1 MIEIICDQYGFHPL
15 REEDF
20 VLREDFQYEEGL
32 TRIREAALTG
42 VDCCIVVKN
51 PALFH
56 WFDAPSK
63 QFGCRMTR
71 IDPITELERAL
82 RSPVLPEILRQ
93 HPEWIV
99 ELHLLK
105 RVAEET
111 ALPGE
116 SVDAWLKRIL
126 LGRVW
131 QVKSPGSVEDIV
143 EVFSW
148 LVTRN
153 EQVLHPLEMILLK
166 DQIQFWIINY
176 SEKSELFQWLA
187 KDPFFRA
194 KYVVWEQMLI
204 RYPEARIAEWLQ
216 HEDIWYN
223 LSLLPDR
230 KQHIPDLDLQIQL
243 PEAIAIFVRSYL
255 EEQWEDSPKKAIH
268 LITGRIEIEKSVLLE
283 RLRHRLNIGIPIER
297 DVFELIV
304 RLHNFPEIIELAYQL
319 LPAKE
324 PSHLSSNSSVWAVQ
338 EWLRDEYLPFY
349 DSCALFNRLELT
361 EPYVEQFEIWLKDS
375 YAGLLING
383 SGMAYRQLSRLK
395 ERLSDGPLL
404 LVVFDGLDYLSAQ
417 NELLPALKEYGL
429 YSEEELS
436 PYLSFLPTETFIA
449 KPTLVCGWMNSQIPR
464 EVPDA
469 SFYRELLQRS
479 FDLAEDEIRSATD
492 KDLSLHELVQ
502 KPAKVYLFLD
512 NQLDREYLHSG
523 LSQHVR
529 QKKYT
534 AHVKRQAV
542 ILAETVQLVKE
553 LYNTTLLISV
563 CSDHGH
569 TVIPKNASIINVP
582 DAKTSKIR
590 SMYMDGVE
598 LPENFDETKIWRL
611 KPGLFGLNEEMA
623 IPLGYGCFAKRSLG
637 ATHGG
642 CTPQELSVPWFVISS
657 QKPGPLKPL
666 VFSIKGEIF
675 RRREENQVTATI
687 SNPNSHTV
695 SVIECAMEGMD
706 ISMQLPLLIVK
717 HSLCSIPASF
727 NATAVKDNVIQI
739 KGFYSFKSQFG
750 DMKNTI
756 SLKVPTTGAMDT
768 EFDDDFEF

>member
-1 MIEIICDQYGFHPL
+1 MINMGFIPSGKKISSSE
-15 REEDF
+15 RT
-20 VLREDFQYEEGL
+20 FQYEEGL
-32 TRIREAALTG
+32 NRIRDGSLTG
-42 VDCCIVVKN
+42 ADCCIVVKN

-71 IDPITELERAL
+71 VDPIIELETAL
-82 RSPVLPEILRQ
+82 NFPVLPEILRQ

-99 ELHLLK
+99 ELRLLK
-105 RVAEET
+105 RVVEET
-111 ALPGE
+111 VLPGE

-126 LGRVW
+126 LGRGW
-131 QVKSPGSVEDIV
+131 EVKVPDAIEDIV
-143 EVFSW
+143 GVFSW

-153 EQVLHPLEMILLK
+153 EQALHPLEMILLK

-176 SEKSELFQWLA
+176 SEKSKFFEWLA

-194 KYVVWEQMLI
+194 KYVVWEQMLS
-204 RYPEARIAEWLQ
+204 RYPETRIAEWLQ
-216 HEDIWYN
+216 HDDIWYN

-230 KQHIPDLDLQIQL
+230 KQHIPELNLQIQV
-243 PEAIAIFVRSYL
+243 PETIAIFVRSYL
-255 EEQWEDSPKKAIH
+255 EEQWEDSPKKALH
-268 LITGRIEIEKSVLLE
+268 LITGRIEVENSVLLE

-297 DVFELIV
+297 DVFDLIV
-304 RLHNFPEIIELAYQL
+304 RLHKFPEIIELAYQL

-324 PSHLSSNSSVWAVQ
+324 PSHLSRNSSVWVVR
-338 EWLRDEYLPFY
+338 EWLRDQYLPFY
-349 DSCALFNRLELT
+349 NSCALFDGLDLT
-361 EPYVEQFEIWLKDS
+361 ETYVEQFETWLKHN

-383 SGMAYRQLSRLK
+383 AGMAYRQLTHLK
-395 ERLSDGPLL
+395 ERLPDGPLL

-449 KPTLVCGWMNSQIPR
+449 KPTLVCGRMNSQIPR
-464 EVPDA
+464 EMPDA

-479 FDLAEDEIRSATD
+479 FGLAEDEIRSATD
-492 KDLSLHELVQ
+492 KDLSLRELVQ

-512 NQLDREYLHSG
+512 NQLDREYLHSV
-523 LSQHVR
+523 LSQYVR

-534 AHVKRQAV
+534 EHVKKQAI
-542 ILAETVQLVKE
+542 ILAETARLVKE

-569 TVIPKNASIINVP
+569 TVIPKNASVINVP
-582 DAKTSKIR
+582 DAKTAKIR
-590 SMYMDGVE
+590 SMYMEGVD
-598 LPENFDETKIWRL
+598 LPEDFDETKIWRL

-623 IPLGYGCFAKRSLG
+623 IPLGYGCFAKRPLG
-637 ATHGG
+637 STHGG
-642 CTPQELSVPWFVISS
+642 CTPQELAVPWFVISS
-657 QKPGPLKPL
+657 QKPEPLKPL

-687 SNPNSHTV
+687 SNPNSYPV
-695 SVIECAMEGMD
+695 SIIECAMEGMD
-706 ISMQLPLLIVK
+706 LSIQLPLPIAK

-727 NATAVKDNVIQI
+727 NAATVKDNVIQI
-739 KGFYSFKSQFG
+739 KGFYSFRAQFG
-750 DMKNTI
+750 EMKNTI